1 MQFTKLRLSGFKSFV
16 DPTELLIEA
25 GLTGIVG
32 PNGCGKSNL
41 VEALQ
46 WVMGE
51 TSARRLRGGD
61 MDDVIFGGTTSKPA
75 RNIATV
81 AVRLDNSERTAPA
94 QLNDQDE
101 LEIERRIDRGKG
113 STYRVNARET
123 RAKDVQLLF
132 ADASS
137 GAGSSALVGQ
147 GRIGWL
153 INAKPNE
160 RRVLLEEAA
169 GIGGLQSRRHEAELK
184 LSAAETNL
192 TRLEDVAQQL
202 DAQIERLKK
211 QARQAERYRRLSEQ
225 IRKAE
230 ALVLHRAWCD
240 QTARLATATQRLAE
254 TEARVA
260 EVTAAAESAQAA
272 RTEAQ
277 DSLPGLRQA
286 AVDARHKV
294 ERLAAGL
301 AAISAE
307 ANRVAQALRDNQQ
320 RLSLLDQDIQR
331 EKRLSAE
338 ADSALARLH
347 GERDGLKA
355 QQDGEAD
362 EQQSASELVFAAK
375 NAVSLAEG
383 GLSQATAHAAARE
396 AERAALARRTAT
408 LEERRQRLKRQW
420 AEAEAKTRELDLL
433 AIGPERLAGAAAEV
447 AEAEEALAIAR
458 ELAEAAESAIE
469 KAQAAEAAAREPVQ
483 GAERRA
489 VKLKAEIDGL
499 RAVVASGTAKGF
511 APVLDRVRVAKGLET
526 ALGAALGDDL
536 SAALDPAAAIHW
548 ADLPDEAGPLVPLPA
563 DVETFDRFVEA
574 PPALARRLKRIG
586 LVADAET
593 GRQLQANLA
602 PGQRLATR
610 DGAVWRWDGLTIAAG
625 APSAAAT
632 RLAQRNHLSELEAL
646 EETVA
651 EELASLQDAHRA
663 TRHAVEQAQAQDR
676 AARESVRAATQ
687 RIATAR
693 NAEANLVA
701 QAKAAEARHQAAT
714 EAKTRVTQE
723 LAEAEAQ
730 IAEAESEREA
740 LPDPALDRQ
749 EVERLRAEV
758 GRLRAEESLQQRE
771 LDRLVRD
778 AQNRRNRLASI
789 EIEARAWIDRL
800 EGAAAQQ
807 AELAA
812 RREQL
817 DAEIEQLGARPEELA
832 AERAT
837 LEDEIANA
845 RTTAELMAGDLGRAE
860 VAAAEAERAFDTAN
874 RSLGTARED
883 RVRAE
888 AGFEQATEA
897 LGTATQR
904 IRDAFEVPPAELP
917 ALAEIPEE
925 PGPETPAEL
934 ETRFDRLKREREAI
948 GPVNLMA
955 ETEMAEM
962 SEERETIRRESAD
975 LTAAIARL
983 RQAIQQLNRE
993 GRERLTQAF
1002 DAVNAHFQDLF
1013 VRLFGGGR
1021 AYLELVQHET
1031 DPLQAGLEIMASPPG
1046 KKLQVLSLLSGG
1058 ERALTALALV
1068 FAVFLT
1074 NPAPICVLD
1083 EVDAPLDDA
1092 NVERFI
1098 TLVRE
1103 IGRRTGTRFL
1113 IITHHRVSMARM
1125 DRLYGVTM
1133 AEKGISQLVSVE
1145 LSTAD
1150 RLRQSA

>member
-16 DPTELLIEA
+16 EPTELLIEP

-61 MDDVIFGGTTSKPA
+61 MDDVIFGGTTTKPA
-75 RNIATV
+75 RNVASV
-81 AVRLDNSERTAPA
+81 AVRMDNSDRTAPA
-94 QLNDQDE
+94 ILNDQDE

-113 STYRVNARET
+113 STYKVNARET

-160 RRVLLEEAA
+160 RRLLLEEAA

-192 TRLEDVAQQL
+192 VRLDDVAQSL
-202 DAQIERLKK
+202 DVQIERLRK
-211 QARQAERYRRLSEQ
+211 QARQAERYRRLSDQ

-230 ALVLHRAWCD
+230 AMVLHRAWCD
-240 QTARLATATQRLAE
+240 QTQRLAAATRRLAE
-254 TEARVA
+254 AEARVA
-260 EVTAAAESAQAA
+260 SSAEAAETAQAM
-272 RTEAQ
+272 RQEAQ
-277 DSLPGLRQA
+277 EALPGLRQA
-286 AVDARHKV
+286 ASDARHTV
-294 ERLAAGL
+294 ERLAAALASL
-301 AAISAE
+301 AAES
-307 ANRVAQALRDNQQ
+307 NRVAQALRDNQH

-331 EKRLSAE
+331 EKRLAAE

-362 EQQSASELVFAAK
+362 EQETASELVFAAK
-375 NAVSLAEG
+375 NAVSLTEG
-383 GLSQATAHAAARE
+383 GLSQATARAAQRE
-396 AERAALARRTAT
+396 AERAALVRRIAT
-408 LEERRQRLKRQW
+408 IEERKLRLKRQW

-433 AIGPERLAGAAAEV
+433 AIGPERLAEAAAEV
-447 AEAEEALAIAR
+447 AEAEEALAVAR
-458 ELAEAAESAIE
+458 EMAEAAETAIE
-469 KAQAAEAAAREPVQ
+469 AAQQGEAEARLPVQAAERET
-483 GAERRA
+483 

-511 APVLDRVRVAKGLET
+511 APVLDQVRVGKGLEK

-536 SAALDPAAAIHW
+536 SAALDAAAAIHW
-548 ADLPDEAGPLVPLPA
+548 AALPDEAGPIAPLPEGA
-563 DVETFDRFVEA
+563 TGFDTFVEA
-574 PPALARRLKRIG
+574 PAALARRLRRIG

-593 GRQLQANLA
+593 GRRLQSSLL

-610 DGAVWRWDGLTIAAG
+610 EGAVWRWDGLTIAAG

-632 RLAQRNHLSELEAL
+632 RLAQRNHLTDLEA
-646 EETVA
+646 EQEVA
-651 EELASLQDAHRA
+651 ADALVRLQEAHRR
-663 TRHAVEQAQAQDR
+663 TQQAVEAAQTQDR
-676 AARESVRAATQ
+676 AAREAVRTATQ
-687 RIATAR
+687 RIATSR
-693 NAEANLVA
+693 NAEANLTA
-701 QAKAAEARHQAAT
+701 QANAAQARHQAAT
-714 EAKTRVTQE
+714 EAKTRLAQE
-723 LAEAEAQ
+723 LLESDAQTEEAEK
-730 IAEAESEREA
+730 ERQA

-800 EGAAAQQ
+800 EGAAVQQ
-807 AELAA
+807 TELDT
-812 RREQL
+812 RRETL
-817 DAEIEQLGARPEELA
+817 EAEIEQLAIRPEELA
-832 AERAT
+832 AER
-837 LEDEIANA
+837 LELEEQIEAARSEAEAIA
-845 RTTAELMAGDLGRAE
+845 AGLRQSE
-860 VAAAEAERAFDTAN
+860 SAAGEAERAFDAAS
-874 RSLGTARED
+874 RMLGEARED

-888 AGFEQATEA
+888 AGAEQATEA
-897 LGTATQR
+897 LAMATQR
-904 IRDAFEVPPAELP
+904 IADAFETVPAQLP
-917 ALAEIPEE
+917 ALAEIPEQ
-925 PGPETPAEL
+925 PGEESVAEL
-934 ETRFDRLKREREAI
+934 DARFDRLKREREAI

-955 ETEMAEM
+955 ESEMAEM
-962 SEERETIRRESAD
+962 TTELETIRRESAD
-975 LTAAIARL
+975 VTA
-983 RQAIQQLNRE
+983 
-993 GRERLTQAF
+993 GRERLTKAF
-1002 DAVNAHFQDLF
+1002 DVVNGHFQDLF

-1021 AYLELVQHET
+1021 AYLELVQHES

-1098 TLVRE
+1098 NLVRE
-1103 IGRRTGTRFL
+1103 IGQRTGTRFL

-1145 LSTAD
+1145 LSSAD

>member
-1 MQFTKLRLSGFKSFV
+1 LQFTKLRLSGFKSFV
-16 DPTELLIEA
+16 EPTELLIEA

-61 MDDVIFGGTTSKPA
+61 MDDVIFGGTTTKPA
-75 RNIATV
+75 RNV
-81 AVRLDNSERTAPA
+81 ASVSVRMDNTDRTAPA
-94 QLNDQDE
+94 LLNDQDE

-160 RRVLLEEAA
+160 RRLLLEEAA

-184 LSAAETNL
+184 LAAAETNL
-192 TRLEDVAQQL
+192 TRLEDVALAL
-202 DAQIERLKK
+202 DTQIERLRK
-211 QARQAERYRRLSEQ
+211 QARQAERYRRLSDQ

-240 QTARLATATQRLAE
+240 QTQRLSSATRRLAE
-254 TEARVA
+254 AEARVA
-260 EVTAAAESAQAA
+260 AGAEAAETAQAL
-272 RTEAQ
+272 RIEAQ
-277 DSLPGLRQA
+277 EALPGLRQA
-286 AVDARHKV
+286 ASDARHTV

-301 AAISAE
+301 ASLAAE
-307 ANRVAQALRDNQQ
+307 TTRVAQALRDNQH
-320 RLSLLDQDIQR
+320 RLALLDQDIQR
-331 EKRLSAE
+331 EKRLAAE
-338 ADSALARLH
+338 AGSSLARLH
-347 GERDGLKA
+347 GERDGLAA

-362 EQQSASELVFAAK
+362 EQQTASELVFAAK
-375 NAVSLAEG
+375 NAVSLAEA
-383 GLSQATAHAAARE
+383 GLSQATSRAAARD
-396 AERAALARRTAT
+396 AERTALVRRLAT
-408 LEERRQRLKRQW
+408 IEERRLRLKRQW

-433 AIGPERLAGAAAEV
+433 AIGPERLAEAAAEV
-447 AEAEEALAIAR
+447 AEAEEALAVAR
-458 ELAEAAESAIE
+458 ERTEAAESAIE
-469 KAQAAEAAAREPVQ
+469 LAQQAEAEARGPVQAAE
-483 GAERRA
+483 RRT
-489 VKLKAEIDGL
+489 VKLHAEIDGL
-499 RAVVASGTAKGF
+499 RAVVASGTTKGF
-511 APVLDRVRVAKGLET
+511 APVLDQVRVGKGLEK

-536 SAALDPAAAIHW
+536 SAALDAGAAIHW
-548 ADLPDEAGPLVPLPA
+548 AALPDEAGPVAPLPEDA
-563 DVETFDRFVEA
+563 QPFDRFVEA
-574 PPALARRLKRIG
+574 PAALARRLKRIG

-593 GRQLQANLA
+593 GRRLQPALT

-632 RLAQRNHLSELEAL
+632 RLAQRNHLIDLEA
-646 EETVA
+646 ERDAAAV
-651 EELASLQDAHRA
+651 ELGRLQEAHRR
-663 TRHAVEQAQAQDR
+663 TQQAVEAAQAQDR
-676 AARESVRAATQ
+676 AARDATRTATQ
-687 RIATAR
+687 RIAAAR
-693 NAEANLVA
+693 NAEANLTA
-701 QAKAAEARHQAAT
+701 QANAAQARHQAAT
-714 EAKTRVTQE
+714 EAKTRLAQE
-723 LAEAEAQ
+723 LVESDAQTDEAET
-730 IAEAESEREA
+730 ERLA
-740 LPDPALDRQ
+740 LPDPALDAR

-800 EGAAAQQ
+800 EGAAVQQ
-807 AELAA
+807 AELDT
-812 RREQL
+812 RRGAL
-817 DAEIEQLGARPEELA
+817 DAEIEQLAIRPEELA
-832 AERAT
+832 AEQLE
-837 LEDEIANA
+837 LEDRIAEA
-845 RTTAELMAGDLGRAE
+845 REAAETIATGLRQSETAAG
-860 VAAAEAERAFDTAN
+860 EAERAFEAAN
-874 RSLGTARED
+874 RMLGEARED

-897 LGTATQR
+897 LATATQR
-904 IRDAFEVPPAELP
+904 IQDAFETLPARLP
-917 ALAEIPEE
+917 ALAEIPEQ
-925 PGPETPAEL
+925 PGDETPAEL
-934 ETRFDRLKREREAI
+934 EARFDRLKREREAI

-955 ETEMAEM
+955 ETEMAQL
-962 SEERETIRRESAD
+962 SEELDTIRRESAD

-1002 DAVNAHFQDLF
+1002 EAVNGHFQDLF

-1098 TLVRE
+1098 NLVRE
-1103 IGRRTGTRFL
+1103 IGQRTGTRFL

-1133 AEKGISQLVSVE
+1133 AEKGVSQLVSVE
-1145 LSTAD
+1145 LSSAD

>member
-46 WVMGE
+46 WVMGG

-75 RNIATV
+75 RNIASV
-81 AVRLDNSERTAPA
+81 SVRLDNSERTAPA

-160 RRVLLEEAA
+160 RRLLLEEAA
-169 GIGGLQSRRHEAELK
+169 GISGLQSRRHEAELK

-202 DAQIERLKK
+202 DVQIERLRK
-211 QARQAERYRRLSEQ
+211 QARQAERYRRLSDQ

-230 ALVLHRAWCD
+230 ALVLHRAWLD
-240 QTARLATATQRLAE
+240 RTQRLGAAQE
-254 TEARVA
+254 RLAQAEARVA
-260 EVTAAAESAQAA
+260 ETAAMAETAQSLK
-272 RTEAQ
+272 TEAQ
-277 DSLPGLRQA
+277 EALPGLRQA
-286 AVDARHKV
+286 AADARHEV

-301 AAISAE
+301 ASLSAE
-307 ANRVAQALRDNQQ
+307 AARVAHALRDNQH

-331 EKRLSAE
+331 ERRLSAE

-347 GERDGLKA
+347 GERDGLQA
-355 QQDGEAD
+355 QQEGEAD
-362 EQQSASELVFAAK
+362 EQQTASELVFAAK
-375 NAVSLAEG
+375 NAVSLAEQ
-383 GLSQATAHAAARE
+383 GLSQATARAASRE
-396 AERAALARRTAT
+396 AERTALVRRIAT
-408 LEERRQRLKRQW
+408 IEERRTRLKRQW
-420 AEAEAKTRELDLL
+420 TEAEAKTRELDLL
-433 AIGPERLAGAAAEV
+433 AIGPARLAEAAAEV
-447 AEAEEALAIAR
+447 AEADEALAVAR
-458 ELAEAAESAIE
+458 EMAELAEAAIE
-469 KAQAAEAAAREPVQ
+469 TAQAAEAAARQPVQ
-483 GAERRA
+483 AAERRT
-489 VKLKAEIDGL
+489 VKLKAEIDGQ

-548 ADLPDEAGPLVPLPA
+548 ADLPDEVGPVAPLPA
-563 DVETFDRFVEA
+563 GAEPFDGFVEA
-574 PPALARRLKRIG
+574 PPALARRLRRIG

-593 GRQLQANLA
+593 GRRLQPTLA

-632 RLAQRNHLSELEAL
+632 RLAQRNHLSELEA
-646 EETVA
+646 E
-651 EELASLQDAHRA
+651 QDAAAAELDRLQEAHRRVA
-663 TRHAVEQAQAQDR
+663 QAIETAQAQDR
-676 AARESVRAATQ
+676 SAREAVRTSSQ

-714 EAKTRVTQE
+714 EAMARLTQE
-723 LAEAEAQ
+723 LAESDAQ
-730 IAEAESEREA
+730 TEEAEKERQA

-778 AQNRRNRLASI
+778 AQNRRNRLASL
-789 EIEARAWIDRL
+789 EIEARAWVDRL

-817 DAEIEQLGARPEELA
+817 EAEIEQLAVRPEELA
-832 AERAT
+832 AER
-837 LEDEIANA
+837 LELEERIAEA
-845 RTTAELMAGDLGRAE
+845 RDAAETITAELHRSE
-860 VAAAEAERAFDTAN
+860 SAASEAERMLDAAS
-874 RSLGTARED
+874 RSLGEARED

-897 LGTATQR
+897 LAAATQR
-904 IRDAFEVPPAELP
+904 IRDAFEVAPAELP
-917 ALAEIPEE
+917 ATAEIPADA
-925 PGPETPAEL
+925 GDETPTEL
-934 ETRFDRLKREREAI
+934 EARFDRLKREREAI

-955 ETEMAEM
+955 EAEMAEM
-962 SEERETIRRESAD
+962 SAELDTIRRESAD
-975 LTAAIARL
+975 VAGAIAQL

-1002 DAVNAHFQDLF
+1002 DAVNAHFQELF

-1021 AYLELVQHET
+1021 AHLELVQHET

-1103 IGRRTGTRFL
+1103 IGQRTGTRFL

-1145 LSTAD
+1145 LQAAD
-1150 RLRQSA
+1150 RLRQTA

>member
-16 DPTELLIEA
+16 EPTELLIEA

-61 MDDVIFGGTTSKPA
+61 MDDVIFGGTTTKPA
-75 RNIATV
+75 RNV
-81 AVRLDNSERTAPA
+81 ASVSVRMDNTDRTAPA
-94 QLNDQDE
+94 LLNDQDE

-160 RRVLLEEAA
+160 RRLLLEEAA

-184 LSAAETNL
+184 LAAAETNL
-192 TRLEDVAQQL
+192 TRLEDVAQSL
-202 DAQIERLKK
+202 DTQIERLRK
-211 QARQAERYRRLSEQ
+211 QARQAERYRRLSDQ

-240 QTARLATATQRLAE
+240 QTARLAAAASRLAQA
-254 TEARVA
+254 EARVA
-260 EVTAAAESAQAA
+260 ETAAAAETAQAL
-272 RTEAQ
+272 RIETQEA
-277 DSLPGLRQA
+277 LPGLRQA
-286 AVDARHKV
+286 AADARHQV
-294 ERLAAGL
+294 ERLAAAL
-301 AAISAE
+301 AALAAE
-307 ANRVAQALRDNQQ
+307 STRVAQALRDNQH
-320 RLSLLDQDIQR
+320 RLALLDQDIQR
-331 EKRLSAE
+331 EKRLAAE
-338 ADSALARLH
+338 ASSALARLH
-347 GERDGLKA
+347 GERDGLAA

-362 EQQSASELVFAAK
+362 EQQTASELVFAAK

-383 GLSQATAHAAARE
+383 SLSQATARAAARE
-396 AERAALARRTAT
+396 AERTALVRRIAT
-408 LEERRQRLKRQW
+408 IEERRLRLKRQW

-433 AIGPERLAGAAAEV
+433 AIGPERLAEAAAEV
-447 AEAEEALAIAR
+447 AEAEEALAVAR
-458 ELAEAAESAIE
+458 EMAEIAESAIE
-469 KAQAAEAAAREPVQ
+469 TAQAAESQARVPVQ
-483 GAERRA
+483 SAERQT
-489 VKLKAEIDGL
+489 VKLKAEIEGL
-499 RAVVASGTAKGF
+499 RAVVASGTSKGF
-511 APVLDRVRVAKGLET
+511 APVLDQVRVGKGLEK

-536 SAALDPAAAIHW
+536 SAALDAAAAIHW
-548 ADLPDEAGPLVPLPA
+548 ASLPDETGPLAPLPDGA
-563 DVETFDRFVEA
+563 EPFVNFVEA
-574 PPALARRLKRIG
+574 PAALGRRLRRIG

-593 GRQLQANLA
+593 GRRLQPSLA

-632 RLAQRNHLSELEAL
+632 RLAQRNHLSDLEA
-646 EETVA
+646 EQEVA
-651 EELASLQDAHRA
+651 ASEFARLQDIHRRSA
-663 TRHAVEQAQAQDR
+663 QAVENAQAQDR
-676 AARESVRAATQ
+676 AAREAVRSATQ

-693 NAEANLVA
+693 TAEANLVA
-701 QAKAAEARHQAAT
+701 QANAAAARHQAAT
-714 EAKTRVTQE
+714 EAKARLTQE
-723 LAEAEAQ
+723 LAESDAQ
-730 IAEAESEREA
+730 TEEAEKERQA
-740 LPDPALDRQ
+740 LPDPALDRR

-800 EGAAAQQ
+800 DGAAVQQ
-807 AELAA
+807 AELDQ

-817 DAEIEQLGARPEELA
+817 DAEIEQLAIRPEELA
-832 AERAT
+832 AERLE
-837 LEDEIANA
+837 LEDRIAEA
-845 RTTAELMAGDLGRAE
+845 R
-860 VAAAEAERAFDTAN
+860 AAAEAIAAGLSQSESTAGEAERALEAAT
-874 RSLGTARED
+874 RSLGEARED

-888 AGFEQATEA
+888 AGSEQATEA
-897 LGTATQR
+897 LAMATQR
-904 IRDAFEVPPAELP
+904 IQDVFETVPAGLP
-917 ALAEIPEE
+917 ALAEIPEQ
-925 PGPETPAEL
+925 PGEETPAEL
-934 ETRFDRLKREREAI
+934 EARFDRLKREREAI

-955 ETEMAEM
+955 ETEMAQL
-962 SEERETIRRESAD
+962 SEELETIRRESAD
-975 LTAAIARL
+975 LIAAIARL

-993 GRERLTQAF
+993 GRERLIQAF
-1002 DAVNAHFQDLF
+1002 EAVNAHFQDLF

-1021 AYLELVQHET
+1021 AYLELVQHEA

-1103 IGRRTGTRFL
+1103 IGQRTGTRFL

-1133 AEKGISQLVSVE
+1133 AEKGVSQLVSVE

>member
-1 MQFTKLRLSGFKSFV
+1 LQFTKLRLSGFKSFV

-61 MDDVIFGGTTSKPA
+61 MDDVIFGGTTTKPA
-75 RNIATV
+75 RNV
-81 AVRLDNSERTAPA
+81 ASVSVRMDNGDRTAPA
-94 QLNDQDE
+94 LLNDQDE
-101 LEIERRIDRGKG
+101 LEVERRIDRGKG

-160 RRVLLEEAA
+160 RRLLLEEAA

-184 LSAAETNL
+184 LAAAETNL
-192 TRLEDVAQQL
+192 TRLEDVAVGL
-202 DAQIERLKK
+202 DTQIERLRK
-211 QARQAERYRRLSEQ
+211 QARQAERYRRLSDQ

-240 QTARLATATQRLAE
+240 QTARLSAAGLRLAE
-254 TEARVA
+254 AEARVA
-260 EVTAAAESAQAA
+260 SSTEASETAQAL
-272 RTEAQ
+272 RLEAQ
-277 DSLPGLRQA
+277 ESLPGLRQA
-286 AVDARHKV
+286 ASDARHAV

-301 AAISAE
+301 ASLAAE
-307 ANRVAQALRDNQQ
+307 TTRVAQALRDNQH
-320 RLSLLDQDIQR
+320 RLALLDQDIQR
-331 EKRLSAE
+331 EKRLAAE

-347 GERDGLKA
+347 GERDALAA
-355 QQDGEAD
+355 QQEGEAD
-362 EQQSASELVFAAK
+362 EQQTASELVFAAK

-383 GLSQATAHAAARE
+383 GLSQATARAAARE
-396 AERAALARRTAT
+396 AERAALVRRIAT
-408 LEERRQRLKRQW
+408 IEERRLRLKRQW

-433 AIGPERLAGAAAEV
+433 AIGPERLAEAAAEV
-447 AEAEEALAIAR
+447 AEAEETLAVAR
-458 ELAEAAESAIE
+458 ETAEAAESAIE
-469 KAQAAEAAAREPVQ
+469 LAQGAEAEARMPVQAAERQ
-483 GAERRA
+483 T
-489 VKLKAEIDGL
+489 VKLRAEIDGL

-511 APVLDRVRVAKGLET
+511 APVLDRVRVGKGLEK

-536 SAALDPAAAIHW
+536 SAALDAGAAIHW
-548 ADLPDEAGPLVPLPA
+548 AALPDETGPILPLPA
-563 DVETFDRFVEA
+563 GATGFDTFVEA
-574 PPALARRLKRIG
+574 PAALARRLKRIG
-586 LVADAET
+586 LVEDAET
-593 GRQLQANLA
+593 GHRLQPTLA

-632 RLAQRNHLSELEAL
+632 RLAQRNHLADLEAELEGA
-646 EETVA
+646 A
-651 EELASLQDAHRA
+651 EELARLQDAHRRA
-663 TRHAVEQAQAQDR
+663 AQAVEGAQAQDR
-676 AARESVRAATQ
+676 AAREAVRAATQ

-693 NAEANLVA
+693 HAEANLVA
-701 QAKAAEARHQAAT
+701 QANAAAARHQAAT
-714 EAKTRVTQE
+714 EAKTRLEQE
-723 LAEAEAQ
+723 LLESDAQTEEAEK
-730 IAEAESEREA
+730 ERQA

-778 AQNRRNRLASI
+778 AQSRRNRLASI
-789 EIEARAWIDRL
+789 EIEARAWIDRQQ
-800 EGAAAQQ
+800 GAAVQQ
-807 AELAA
+807 AELDA
-812 RREQL
+812 RRETL
-817 DAEIEQLGARPEELA
+817 DAEIEQLAIRPEELA
-832 AERAT
+832 AERLE
-837 LEDEIANA
+837 LEDRIAEAREAAETIAASLRQSENA
-845 RTTAELMAGDLGRAE
+845 AG
-860 VAAAEAERAFDTAN
+860 EAERAFEAAT
-874 RSLGTARED
+874 RMLGEARED

-888 AGFEQATEA
+888 AGFEQVTEA
-897 LGTATQR
+897 LATATQR
-904 IRDAFEVPPAELP
+904 IRDAFETVPAELP
-917 ALAEIPEE
+917 ALAEIPEQ
-925 PGPETPAEL
+925 PGEETPVEL

-955 ETEMAEM
+955 ETEMAQM
-962 SEERETIRRESAD
+962 TEELDTIRRESAD
-975 LTAAIARL
+975 VAAAIAQL
-983 RQAIQQLNRE
+983 RTAIHQLNRE

-1002 DAVNAHFQDLF
+1002 DLVNGHFQDLF

-1098 TLVRE
+1098 NLVRE
-1103 IGRRTGTRFL
+1103 IGQRTGTRFL

-1145 LSTAD
+1145 LASAD
-1150 RLRQSA
+1150 RFRQSA